1 MYYFQRGGLEG
12 RGNRNG
18 GKFGKW
24 EGGGGEWQQGS
35 VEGKGGG
42 NKGRGVIGEGN
53 VRG

>member
-1 MYYFQRGGLEG
+1 MGLEG

-24 EGGGGEWQQGS
+24 EGGVEWQQGS